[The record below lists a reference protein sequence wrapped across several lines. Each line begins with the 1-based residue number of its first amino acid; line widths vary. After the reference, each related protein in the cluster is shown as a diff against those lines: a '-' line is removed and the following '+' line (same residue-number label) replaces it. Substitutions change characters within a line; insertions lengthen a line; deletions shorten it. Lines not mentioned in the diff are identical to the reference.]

1 MIWNV
6 PNILSLAR
14 LVMFLPILWALA
26 VYNEAAWLGV
36 VLIGALATDAL
47 DGFWARRFKQ
57 VTSIGARLDSIA
69 DNCLMLSSVIWLMWL
84 RPEVLHDRNGVMLV
98 SAVVM
103 WATAIAIGWLRFRRF
118 ANLHLYSDKIAA
130 IVGGVFL
137 VASFVSGFHQWLYFL
152 AAGTSIVANL
162 EGALL
167 LLSSDRVDEHMGSLF
182 ARQAVEVRTP
192 AWRRGL
198 A

>member
-14 LVMFLPILWALA
+14 LVVFLPILWVLA
-26 VYNEAAWLGV
+26 ICSEAAWLGV
-36 VLIGALATDAL
+36 VLAAALATDAL

-57 VTSIGARLDSIA
+57 VTELGARLDSIA
-69 DNCLMLSSVIWLMWL
+69 DNSLMLSSIIWLLWL
-84 RPEVLHDRNGVMLV
+84 RPEVLHDRNGVVLFT
-98 SAVVM
+98 AIVM
-103 WATAIAIGWLRFRRF
+103 WAIAIAIGWLRFRRF
-118 ANLHLYSDKIAA
+118 ANLHLYSDKVAA

-137 VASFVSGFHQWLYFL
+137 IGSFVSGFHQWLYFL
-152 AAGTSIVANL
+152 AAGASIVANL

-167 LLSSDRVDEHMGSLF
+167 LLTRDQVDEHMGSLF
-182 ARQAVEVRTP
+182 ARQDMEVKTP